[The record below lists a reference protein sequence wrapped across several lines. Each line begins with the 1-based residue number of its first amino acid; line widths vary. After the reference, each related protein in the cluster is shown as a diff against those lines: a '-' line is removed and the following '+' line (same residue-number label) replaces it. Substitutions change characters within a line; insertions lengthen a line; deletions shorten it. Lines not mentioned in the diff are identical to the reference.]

1 MTEGLHGWHDAR
13 TRGDSIEL
21 TYTPIGGD
29 RTRLRFEPSDE
40 TTRWALV
47 ESRWA
52 SALGEWRHVGTVPVR
67 NVELDV
73 GGEIER

>member
-1 MTEGLHGWHDAR
+1 MTDGLSGWHDAR
-13 TRGDSIEL
+13 ARGDSIEL

-40 TTRWALV
+40 TTRWALC
-47 ESRWA
+47 EYEWLSE
-52 SALGEWRHVGTVPVR
+52 LGEWRPVGTTPVR
-67 NVELDV
+67 NVDLDV